1 VDGHLVGTVE
11 HVAQPQ
17 VKQERRKAMFLKT
30 QMFIHKLMNPLANKE
45 GATAVEY
52 GLMVALIAV
61 VIIAAVT
68 ILGTNL
74 RDKFQTVAD
83 AVGAAG

>member
-1 VDGHLVGTVE
+1 MTSLMVSMMAF
-11 HVAQPQ
+11 VAG
-17 VKQERRKAMFLKT
+17 VKNR
-30 QMFIHKLMNPLANKE
+30 LASEK

-68 ILGTNL
+68 LVGTNL
-74 RDKFQTVAD
+74 DLIFDKVAD
-83 AVGAAG
+83 KVKPVAT